1 MYSMYYPL
9 LDNELYDIELNDN
22 EKSINL
28 SCFSF
33 LSFLFHI

>member
-9 LDNELYDIELNDN
+9 LDNELYDIELKDN
-22 EKSINL
+22 KKPITP

-33 LSFLFHI
+33 FWFFHI